1 MRSMKRKSTISRIF
15 PSQPTQRRPFCKTT
29 VALAPPIV
37 TTRNED
43 AAERMSDL
51 EWNPLFL
58 PSSSVVSGLRWPCR
72 DRAVSSALP
81 FRPCNLWSAI
91 FAPHLGQLCQR
102 RWKTSPSYF
111 YHSKNPRA
119 SAFIPPRRQ
128 NSIGDS
134 RSIRHR
140 LYAFHLG
147 HFPLLAGSRP
157 RVSRQFWWGRRDE
170 SLDAERRIMIL
181 ERCFTMLYKDSGYY
195 FETMEYYS
203 SPKILAFSSIE
214 TSSQIGLLIRSRN
227 RSEFSLVDRKTLV
240 ARDTF

>member
-1 MRSMKRKSTISRIF
+1 MRSMKRKSSTISRIF

-102 RWKTSPSYF
+102 RPADEKHPHPT
-111 YHSKNPRA
+111 
-119 SAFIPPRRQ
+119 FI
-128 NSIGDS
+128 
-134 RSIRHR
+134 
-140 LYAFHLG
+140 
-147 HFPLLAGSRP
+147 
-157 RVSRQFWWGRRDE
+157 
-170 SLDAERRIMIL
+170 
-181 ERCFTMLYKDSGYY
+181 T
-195 FETMEYYS
+195 
-203 SPKILAFSSIE
+203 
-214 TSSQIGLLIRSRN
+214 
-227 RSEFSLVDRKTLV
+227 RKTLERV
-240 ARDTF
+240 LLFLRGDKTVSEIPDRFGIDYTPFTLDIFLFSQGHVREFHDSFDGVDVTSRSTRSGE